1 MNTVGIGFIGAGD
14 ISNLHAEAINDLDS
28 AELIGLWNRTQAKA
42 NAKAELFGCKTYGS
56 VEELLADPRID
67 AVFVLTNMETH
78 CEYTIQAANSGKHVL
93 VEKPTASN
101 IVEIEK
107 MQMAI
112 QKAGVKC
119 MPVHNYIYEPGIE
132 RAKAMI
138 KTGKLGTITQFY
150 MMYNIHHADEIRAKY
165 PGVIRQILT
174 HHSYTMLYLAGLP
187 KTVSCFINTVD
198 GTIAPQENVAM
209 ANILMKNG
217 TLSHLCA
224 SFANDDHAG
233 DPWTCIIKVIG
244 TKGST
249 RYSYRDFVINDRK
262 GAHSQTY
269 QNYPESIKNTATHF
283 INRVV
288 RNGEEPLSSLQ
299 DAITCQII
307 IEACELSVEKGIHVA
322 LDLHDTIEKS

>member
-1 MNTVGIGFIGAGD
+1 MKKLGVAFIGAGD
-14 ISNLHAEAINDLDS
+14 IANLHAEAINDLAG
-28 AELIGLWNRTQAKA
+28 AELVGLWNRTPEKGKAKA
-42 NAKAELFGCKTYGS
+42 KQFGCKAYET
-56 VEELLADPRID
+56 VEELLADANID

-78 CEYTIQAANSGKHVL
+78 CEYTVKAAEAGKHIL
-93 VEKPTASN
+93 VEKPAASS
-101 IVEIEK
+101 IAELAK
-107 MQMAI
+107 MNAAI

-138 KTGKLGTITQFY
+138 ETGKLGDIVQFY
-150 MMYNIHHADEIRAKY
+150 MMYNIHHADKIRARY

-174 HHSYTMLYLAGLP
+174 HHSYTMLYLAGEP
-187 KTVSCFINTVD
+187 KTISCLMNTVD
-198 GTIAPQENVAM
+198 VTIAPQENVAM
-209 ANILMKNG
+209 ANIQMQNG

-249 RYSYRDFVINDRK
+249 RYSYRDFVINDRN

-269 QNYPESIKNTATHF
+269 QNYPESIKNTTAYF
-283 INRVV
+283 INRVLL
-288 RNGEEPLSSLQ
+288 NGEEPLSTLQ
-299 DAITCQII
+299 DAITCQKI
-307 IEACELSVEKGIHVA
+307 IEGCELSVEKGIHV
-322 LDLHDTIEKS
+322 TFN

>member
-1 MNTVGIGFIGAGD
+1 MKTLGIAFIGAGD
-14 ISNLHAEAINDLDS
+14 IANLHAEAIDALPG
-28 AELIGLWNRTQAKA
+28 AELIGLWNRTPEKGVAKS
-42 NAKAELFGCKTYGS
+42 KQYGCLSYTS
-56 VEELLADPRID
+56 VDELLSDSKVD

-78 CEYTIQAANSGKHVL
+78 CEYTIRAAEAGKHIL
-93 VEKPTASN
+93 VEKPAASS
-101 IVEIEK
+101 IAELDK
-107 MQMAI
+107 MNAAV

-138 KTGKLGTITQFY
+138 QDGKLGDIVQFY
-150 MMYNIHHADEIRAKY
+150 MMYNIHHADEIRARY

-174 HHSYTMLYLAGLP
+174 HHSYTMLYLTGEP
-187 KTVSCFINTVD
+187 KTVSCLMNTVD
-198 GTIAPQENVAM
+198 DTLAPQENVAM
-209 ANILMKNG
+209 ATIQMQNG

-233 DPWTCIIKVIG
+233 DPWSCIIKVIG

-249 RYSYRDFVINDRK
+249 RYSYRDFVINDRN

-269 QNYPESIKNTATHF
+269 QSYPESIKNTAIHF

-299 DAITCQII
+299 DAITCQKI
-307 IEACELSVEKGIHVA
+307 IEACEYSVQEGVHVQ
-322 LDLHDTIEKS
+322 LDS